1 MINLNRYICFNL
13 GEEEFTIPLLSVK
26 EVIGVPEVTPV
37 PQTPNYFLGI
47 MNLRG
52 SVISIM
58 DLRLKVGLP
67 ANNSEETTVIILDLG
82 DYNLGVVVDK
92 VNTVMV
98 ADEKSFSEKPPY
110 TTSKVS
116 DSITGIF
123 RKDDHL
129 ILVLDIAKA
138 LSVEDHSAL
147 ARSMELQKKAG

>member
-1 MINLNRYICFNL
+1 MITLNRYICFNL
-13 GEEEFTIPLLSVK
+13 GAEEFTIPLLSVK

-58 DLRLKVGLP
+58 DLRLKMGIP
-67 ANNSEETTVIILDLG
+67 ANTTEETTVIILDLG
-82 DYNLGVVVDK
+82 SYNLGVVVDQ
-92 VNTVMV
+92 VNNVMV
-98 ADEKSFSEKPPY
+98 ADEQNFSEKPPV
-110 TTSKVS
+110 TSSKIA
-116 DSITGIF
+116 DAITGVF
-123 RKDDHL
+123 RKDQQL

-147 ARSMELQKKAG
+147 ARTQELQKKAG